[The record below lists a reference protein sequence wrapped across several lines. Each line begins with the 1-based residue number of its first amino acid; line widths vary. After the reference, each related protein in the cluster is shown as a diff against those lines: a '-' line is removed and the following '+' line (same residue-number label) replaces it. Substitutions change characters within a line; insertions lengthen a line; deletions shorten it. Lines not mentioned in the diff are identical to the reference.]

1 LPLRPAAF
9 VAIAIVLVAGGIG
22 AAWLFGRHK
31 PSSVTG
37 STLGSTSPA
46 APPATSAPN
55 GSPSPPPLSPSANP
69 GQAVVTVTGAAAQDS
84 VASSVAAVLDK
95 YFSAIN
101 SHQYHAYKGLL
112 ALQLQQG
119 LTRAS
124 FNSGY
129 QGTIDSAIRLINIS
143 SAADGDTQAVL
154 KFTSHQAPNAA
165 NNQESCTKWHISL
178 FLVQGGGGY
187 LIDPPPPGYHA
198 ASAPCS

>member
-1 LPLRPAAF
+1 
-9 VAIAIVLVAGGIG
+9 
-22 AAWLFGRHK
+22 
-31 PSSVTG
+31 
-37 STLGSTSPA
+37 
-46 APPATSAPN
+46 
-55 GSPSPPPLSPSANP
+55 
-69 GQAVVTVTGAAAQDS
+69 VVTVTGAAAQDS

-178 FLVQGGGGY
+178 FLVQGVAEGISSTRHHRVITRRLRRARSAVTHARSVVTAARTATGQLCG
-187 LIDPPPPGYHA
+187 A
-198 ASAPCS
+198 ASEHAWFIRRSSGGTMETLALVA